1 MLDQRRRRWD
11 DVVQMLYKC
20 FVSAGIP
27 SNIARSPNV
36 LSMSDQRLGIMISML
51 DQRLGIMISMLDQRL
66 GIMIS
71 MLDQRLG
78 IMISMLDQRLDIM
91 ISMLDQR
98 LAIGPP
104 LIKRGLTFHVCW
116 DNIDLNNYL
125 HDAHG
130 SSVE

>member
-1 MLDQRRRRWD
+1 MILGTQLESEHQQVCVIKATIKAIKSRRRWD

-36 LSMSDQRLGIMISML
+36 LSMLDQRLGIMISMSDQRLGIMISML
-51 DQRLGIMISMLDQRL
+51 DQRFDIMISMSHQRF
-66 GIMIS
+66 
-71 MLDQRLG
+71 
-78 IMISMLDQRLDIM
+78 DIM

-98 LAIGPP
+98 FDIGPT

-116 DNIDLNNYL
+116 DNIDLN
-125 HDAHG
+125 
-130 SSVE
+130 